1 MASNGHC
8 VTSEIETLAII
19 EESVEEEDGRQYA
32 DCAIHVQLH
41 GHFGVAFLFL
51 NFHSK
56 QYGVKGTKGRGTSIG
71 LQWSMS
77 NKLD

>member
-56 QYGVKGTKGRGTSIG
+56 QYGVKGTTGRGTSIG
-71 LQWSMS
+71 SKGQCRTS
-77 NKLD
+77 

>member
-1 MASNGHC
+1 MAFNGHC

-19 EESVEEEDGRQYA
+19 EESVEEEDGRQHA

-51 NFHSK
+51 NFH
-56 QYGVKGTKGRGTSIG
+56 I
-71 LQWSMS
+71 S
-77 NKLD
+77 NTE